1 MYNRSRESITR
12 KNLEIKSIQDKLY
25 QCEQACIDLEE
36 ETAKVTS
43 KLKSLDKLKSLAIE
57 NGQFEKAGAL
67 SMKIKAAQLLLLKLE
82 ESKDPNEEIALV
94 NNQLKVAKDEL
105 NVLEQELVLMEN
117 NQSKYRIYIHG
128 TRNNIRMF
136 YFSAR
141 N

>member
-36 ETAKVTS
+36 ETAKVTN

-67 SMKIKAAQLLLLKLE
+67 SMKIKAAQSLLLKLE
-82 ESKDPNEEIALV
+82 ESKDLNDGIALA

-105 NVLEQELVLMEN
+105 NALEQELVLMEN
-117 NQSKYRIYIHG
+117 NQSKYRIYIYG

-136 YFSAR
+136 CFSAR

>member
-67 SMKIKAAQLLLLKLE
+67 SMKIKAAQSFLSKLE
-82 ESKDPNEEIALV
+82 ESKDPKEEIVLV
-94 NNQLKVAKDEL
+94 HHQLKVAKSEL
-105 NVLEQELVLMEN
+105 NALEQEQVSMEN
-117 NQSKYRIYIHG
+117 NHSKYRICMHR
-128 TRNNIRMF
+128 TRNSI
-136 YFSAR
+136 
-141 N
+141 